1 MTSQPAQQL
10 AHLRSL
16 AALLPDHG
24 LTAELRG
31 TRTASPH
38 LHAARPDDA
47 ALQERINCRPASAT
61 DGTWQFCW
69 PKGQPIGPA
78 DDPAAA
84 AAIIA
89 GVLRP
94 VEGTT

>member
-1 MTSQPAQQL
+1 MTSDLEQQL
-10 AHLRSL
+10 ARLRAL

-24 LTAELRG
+24 LSAELRG
-31 TRTASPH
+31 TQTASPH
-38 LHAARPDDA
+38 LHAARPDDD
-47 ALQERINCRPASAT
+47 ALHERITCQPGT
-61 DGTWQFCW
+61 DGTWQFRW
-69 PKGQPIGPA
+69 PRGQPIGPA

-94 VEGTT
+94 VDGTR